1 MLRQLGATVVGMS
14 MVPEAVAAK
23 ALGMRVLG
31 LAFATNAAGVEISH
45 EEVLAASNA
54 AAGTIGQVIVELVN
68 RF

>member
-1 MLRQLGATVVGMS
+1 
-14 MVPEAVAAK
+14 
-23 ALGMRVLG
+23 
-31 LAFATNAAGVEISH
+31 VEVSH